1 MKKYPPM
8 IGDYR
13 KSRRVYE
20 RVDTTDKLLNLVSS
34 EDMVKIILAY
44 NLFYKNV
51 NRLSNKVIKQLKEL
65 GFVRRYTYIPILR
78 KQIIISYYGEEN
90 EYYLNFGSAKVNS
103 SYTTYE
109 LRIRVSKDCESLLTF
124 KYEALVRKLLA
135 NETNK
140 NNKISRVKPSRML
153 RVAFPSLN

>member
-1 MKKYPPM
+1 MKKYPL
-8 IGDYR
+8 IIDDYK
-13 KSRRVYE
+13 KSKRVYE
-20 RVDTTDKLLNLVSS
+20 RIDTTDKLLNLVSS

-65 GFVRRYTYIPILR
+65 GFTRRYTYIPILR

-90 EYYLNFGSAKVNS
+90 EYFLNFGSAKVNS

-109 LRIRVSKDCESLLTF
+109 LRIKVNKDCESLLTF
-124 KYEALVRKLLA
+124 KYEALVRKLLVS
-135 NETNK
+135 ETNK
-140 NNKISRVKPSRML
+140 TNKVKPSRML